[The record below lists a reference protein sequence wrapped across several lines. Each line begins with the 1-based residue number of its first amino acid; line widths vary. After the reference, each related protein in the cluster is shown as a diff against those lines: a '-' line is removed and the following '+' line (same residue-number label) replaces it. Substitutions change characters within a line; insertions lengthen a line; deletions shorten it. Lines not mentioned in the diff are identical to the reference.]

1 MLKSKSNQIFR
12 NTYQPSWDK
21 IYSVGSSRQYFGN
34 NALWIPMTLH
44 CLIISSV
51 KEIIMNNYSFFQVV
65 GGDGG
70 SLIWLSYILF

>member
-1 MLKSKSNQIFR
+1 MFKSKSNQNFR

-34 NALWIPMTLH
+34 KAHWIPMPLH
-44 CLIISSV
+44 VLIISSV
-51 KEIIMNNYSFFQVV
+51 KEISMNNYSFFQVV

-70 SLIWLSYILF
+70 SLMWCDILF